1 MFRVNRPQTRLFR
14 ITTAELFQ
22 RNSLSLTD
30 VYVLQGQLGCA
41 GHVMRIPW
49 DRLPRKMISSWVRS
63 KSPEGCSNLTYGRS
77 LEKSW
82 EKADFDVENF
92 DMLIESNLTLFYAKN
107 YAVLYK
113 TLLFCLV

>member
-1 MFRVNRPQTRLFR
+1 MFRVNRPQARLFR
-14 ITTAELFQ
+14 ITTTELFQ
-22 RNSLSLTD
+22 RHSLSLTD

-63 KSPEGCSNLTYGRS
+63 KSPEGCSDLTYGRF

-82 EKADFDVENF
+82 KK
-92 DMLIESNLTLFYAKN
+92 S
-107 YAVLYK
+107 
-113 TLLFCLV
+113 